1 MKREIKF
8 RGKTHK
14 GDWAFGFIMINKDFI
29 TKKDYFY
36 IHQIGEHSGS
46 FAWAVEVIPETVG
59 QYIGLK
65 DKSENRIY
73 EGDIV
78 DKWSDGKELIEIEF
92 ENAIY
97 LMQEGVLSDSCT
109 IVGNIYDNPELTAE

>member
-8 RGKTHK
+8 RGKRK
-14 GDWAFGFIMINKDFI
+14 ENESWAIGSLTI
-29 TKKDYFY
+29 TIGGIYY
-36 IHQIGEHSGS
+36 IVSTFNAG
-46 FAWAVEVIPETVG
+46 VKYEVYPETVG

-65 DKSENRIY
+65 DKGENRIY

-97 LMQEGVLSDSCT
+97 LMQEAVLSDSCT
-109 IVGNIYDNPELTAE
+109 IVGNIYDNPELMQK